1 MTIVLTHSDI
11 SALIDRAGVYD
22 AVERAHADLSS
33 GTAAN
38 PAPSIL
44 PLAQGGAVLPMVASA
59 TRQRASSVK
68 LLSDMPFNRAA
79 GLPTQ
84 RSTILLMSAD
94 TGECEAVLD
103 GRLITAIRTA
113 AASAVATAHLA
124 TASSTSLGLIGAG
137 TLAVEHTR
145 AITRIRPIDKVFVWS
160 RSEATV
166 DEFRRR
172 VGDLDLSVEYAES
185 PRHVLSSADIVC
197 TLTPSK
203 APIVEGAWF
212 RPGLHLNAVG
222 APPRADH
229 REIDGPGMG
238 AARLVVDSRA
248 TALAKS
254 GEVLLAIDEGHLTEA
269 DIAVELGD
277 VIIDGSLGRRNDHD
291 ITLFNSV
298 GIGLQD
304 LVTARLLV
312 DAALATDIGTR
323 VEMSA

>member
-11 SALIDRAGVYD
+11 AALIDRPTVYD
-22 AVERAHADLSS
+22 VVEQAHADLSA
-33 GTAAN
+33 GTATN
-38 PAPSIL
+38 PAPPVL
-44 PLAQGGAVLPMVASA
+44 HLDHGGAVIPMVAAAARQHASA
-59 TRQRASSVK
+59 VK
-68 LLSDMPFNRAA
+68 MLSDMPFNRDA

-84 RSTILLMSAD
+84 RSTILLMSAQ

-124 TASSTSLGLIGAG
+124 RSSSTSLGLIGAG

-145 AITRIRPIDKVFVWS
+145 AIARVRPIEKVFVWS
-160 RSEATV
+160 RSAATV

-172 VGDLDLSVEYAES
+172 IDDLDLNVEQAES
-185 PRHVLSSADIVC
+185 PRNVLGAADVVC

-212 RPGLHLNAVG
+212 RPGMHLNAVG

-229 REIDGPGMG
+229 REIDGAGIG
-238 AARLVVDSRA
+238 SARLVVDSRA

-254 GEVLLAIDEGHLTEA
+254 GDVLIAIREGHLAREDVTL
-269 DIAVELGD
+269 ELGD
-277 VIIDGSLGRRNDHD
+277 VILTPSRGRCGDDD

-304 LVTARLLV
+304 LATARVLV
-312 DAALATDIGTR
+312 DAATAKGIGTK
-323 VEMSA
+323 VDMSA

>member
-11 SALIDRAGVYD
+11 AALIDRPTVYD
-22 AVERAHADLSS
+22 VVEQAHADLSA
-33 GTAAN
+33 GTATN
-38 PAPSIL
+38 PAP
-44 PLAQGGAVLPMVASA
+44 PVLALDRGGAVLSMVATA
-59 TRQRASSVK
+59 TRQRSSVVK
-68 LLSDMPFNRAA
+68 TLSDMPFNRTT

-84 RSTILLMSAD
+84 RSTILLTSTE

-124 TASSTSLGLIGAG
+124 RAASTSLGLIGAG

-145 AITRIRPIDKVFVWS
+145 AIARVRSIEKVFVWS
-160 RSEATV
+160 RSTATV
-166 DEFRRR
+166 DEFRSR
-172 VGDLDLSVEYAES
+172 VQDLDLNVEHAES
-185 PRHVLSSADIVC
+185 PRNVLGAADIVC

-203 APIVEGAWF
+203 DPIVEGAWF

-229 REIDGPGMG
+229 REIDGAGMG
-238 AARLVVDSRA
+238 SARLVVDSRA
-248 TALAKS
+248 TALSKS
-254 GEVLLAIDEGHLTEA
+254 GDVLIAIGEGRLAREDVTL
-269 DIAVELGD
+269 ELGD
-277 VIIDGSLGRRNDHD
+277 VIRTPSRGRRGDDD

-304 LVTARLLV
+304 LATARVLV
-312 DAALATDIGTR
+312 DAAIAKGVGTQ